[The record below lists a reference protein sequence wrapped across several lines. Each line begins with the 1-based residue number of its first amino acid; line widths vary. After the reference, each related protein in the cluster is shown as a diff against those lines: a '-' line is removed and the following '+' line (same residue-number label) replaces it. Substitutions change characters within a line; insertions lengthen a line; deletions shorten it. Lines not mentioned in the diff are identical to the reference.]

1 MTKLLPTQTL
11 TLTSGLRSFASPG
24 DDLLTVGPS
33 GLEGGEFDGGAG
45 ADTLQLLE
53 GGTFDLTLPTV
64 FASIETVRGSN
75 QHDTIILDQA
85 RFSGIEEFDGGEM
98 PLTHWDE
105 LQLVGGTFD
114 FTGKTLIGIDR
125 ISLQSD
131 GAVLTVAD
139 VNTALLA
146 SGLVSQNDRLVAAGV
161 TFTEAQITLLHRQGI
176 DTVVDASGAH
186 PNLAP
191 VTERLDGNR
200 FEARAGERV
209 FVDEGRDAVLSEDDE
224 LLALLKVEAPIGL
237 SAPGRLRI
245 DLTGTVTLEGG
256 YASGST
262 VWVGGTD
269 VGMLWDAS
277 DAGLSV
283 IFNVNATPAR
293 VQEVLRVLTYTMA
306 DQVPET
312 STQQQIVITLTD
324 EGGRRSTST
333 VRIDQTVT
341 VELPQV
347 ILSHAA
353 VPEASPS
360 GTLVGLLSAKAHSAG
375 GFSYRLLDSAGGRF
389 TLDGDRLLVASEA
402 GLDFESRTTHHV
414 VVRATAADGSV
425 IDQSF
430 TIAIEDVRDE
440 VIVAPS
446 GSTTGTDGDDTLIGG
461 QGRDTLSGELGDD
474 VLYGRQGHDSLT
486 GGEGRD
492 TFVFDTAPS
501 KRTNVDRITDFT
513 VKDDSLFLDHTVFK
527 KLGQKGSFATP
538 AKLSP
543 SKFWKGEKAHDASDR
558 LIYNKKTG
566 VLLYDADGTGKAA
579 AVKIAMLSK
588 KLALS
593 AKDFFVI

>member
-1 MTKLLPTQTL
+1 L
-11 TLTSGLRSFASPG
+11 A
-24 DDLLTVGPS
+24 
-33 GLEGGEFDGGAG
+33 GGEFDGGVG

-53 GGTFDLTLPTV
+53 GGVFDLTLPEV
-64 FASIETVRGSN
+64 FASIETVRGSD
-75 QHDTIILDQA
+75 QHDTIILNQA
-85 RFSGIEEFDGGEM
+85 RFIGVQEFNGGGM
-98 PLTHWDE
+98 PVTHWDE
-105 LQLVGGTFD
+105 LQLSGGTFD

-131 GAVLTVAD
+131 GAVLIVAD

-161 TFTEAQITLLHRQGI
+161 TFTETQIALLHRQGI
-176 DTVVDASGAH
+176 DTVVDASGPH
-186 PNLAP
+186 VNLAP

-200 FEARAGERV
+200 FEAGAGERV

-224 LLALLKVEAPIGL
+224 LLALLKVEAPVGL

-245 DLTGTVTLEGG
+245 DLTGAVTLEGG

-262 VWVGGTD
+262 VWVGGND
-269 VGMLWDAS
+269 IGMLWDAS

-283 IFNVNATPAR
+283 IFNANATPAR
-293 VQEVLRVLTYTMA
+293 AQEVLRALTYTMA

-341 VELPQV
+341 VELPQL

-353 VPEASPS
+353 VPEASPG
-360 GTLVGLLSAKAHSAG
+360 GTLVGLLSARAHAPG
-375 GFSYRLLDSAGGRF
+375 GFSYQLLDSAGGRF

-402 GLDFESRTTHHV
+402 GLDFESRVTHQV
-414 VVRATAADGSV
+414 TVRATAADGGV

-430 TIAIEDVRDE
+430 TITIEDVRDE
-440 VIVAPS
+440 VIVAQS

-461 QGRDTLSGELGDD
+461 QGRDTLSGEIGDD

-492 TFVFDTAPS
+492 TFVFDTTPS
-501 KRTNVDRITDFT
+501 KRTNLDRITDFT
-513 VKDDSLFLDHTVFK
+513 VKDDGLFLDRTVFK
-527 KLGQKGSFATP
+527 KLGQKGSLAAP

-558 LIYNKKTG
+558 LIYNKKMG
-566 VLLYDADGTGKAA
+566 ALLYDSDGTGKAA
-579 AVKIAMLSK
+579 AVKVAMLSK